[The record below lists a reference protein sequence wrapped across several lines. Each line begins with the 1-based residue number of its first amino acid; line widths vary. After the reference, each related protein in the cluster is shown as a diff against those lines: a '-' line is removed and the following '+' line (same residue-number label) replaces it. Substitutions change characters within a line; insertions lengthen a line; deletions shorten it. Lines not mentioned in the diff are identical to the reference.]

1 MIWTY
6 RYRLLCASCQLL
18 EHPAEQ
24 RNSNFTLNPSV
35 ISFPRHGATPCF
47 YCVPLFFIF
56 LLVNGCS
63 TIILFFPFIII
74 HPLFSLGA
82 SIPLSAN
89 FSKFQYF
96 SRIHHFIFLFFSI
109 YRVRISF
116 VWVLNIQVFFKGY
129 FVTGYPLSNF
139 HFLKKTMSLFLK
151 ALPLMAFRT
160 RPCLVFL
167 CRVSNT
173 IPLSLSRTSTRTRT
187 VFSNSASASE
197 TLTSNAKPP
206 LALSE
211 PLEWVNRTAFCGEL
225 SSNDVGKSVQLCGWV
240 ALHRV
245 HGGLTFL
252 NLRDHT
258 GIIQVLA
265 CCKCLVFL
273 IQFPYGILLALGYLL
288 SLVHFIKV
296 FVLPMLLS

>member
-1 MIWTY
+1 
-6 RYRLLCASCQLL
+6 
-18 EHPAEQ
+18 
-24 RNSNFTLNPSV
+24 
-35 ISFPRHGATPCF
+35 
-47 YCVPLFFIF
+47 
-56 LLVNGCS
+56 
-63 TIILFFPFIII
+63 
-74 HPLFSLGA
+74 
-82 SIPLSAN
+82 
-89 FSKFQYF
+89 
-96 SRIHHFIFLFFSI
+96 
-109 YRVRISF
+109 
-116 VWVLNIQVFFKGY
+116 
-129 FVTGYPLSNF
+129 
-139 HFLKKTMSLFLK
+139 
-151 ALPLMAFRT
+151 MAFRT

-258 GIIQVLA
+258 GIVQVFA
-265 CCKCLVFL
+265 CFKWLVFL
-273 IQFPYGILLALGYLL
+273 IQFSYKILLAPERLL
-288 SLVHFIKV
+288 SLVHFIKSFCIANASFVV
-296 FVLPMLLS
+296 FCYAFTTLLLLLFVTVFAVYSN

>member
-1 MIWTY
+1 
-6 RYRLLCASCQLL
+6 
-18 EHPAEQ
+18 
-24 RNSNFTLNPSV
+24 
-35 ISFPRHGATPCF
+35 
-47 YCVPLFFIF
+47 
-56 LLVNGCS
+56 
-63 TIILFFPFIII
+63 
-74 HPLFSLGA
+74 
-82 SIPLSAN
+82 
-89 FSKFQYF
+89 
-96 SRIHHFIFLFFSI
+96 
-109 YRVRISF
+109 
-116 VWVLNIQVFFKGY
+116 
-129 FVTGYPLSNF
+129 
-139 HFLKKTMSLFLK
+139 
-151 ALPLMAFRT
+151 MAFRT

-187 VFSNSASASE
+187 RTVFSDSASASE

-211 PLEWVNRTAFCGEL
+211 PLEWVNRTAFCGKL

-273 IQFPYGILLALGYLL
+273 IQFPYGILLALRYLI